1 MKNIMMIVAVLGL
14 TMLTGCGHTHSHTHS
29 TKDCKHCA
37 THSGKSGCTDC
48 GDKGASATCPDC
60 KTASLK

>member
-14 TMLTGCGHTHSHTHS
+14 TILTGCAHTHNHS
-29 TKDCKHCA
+29 GKDCKHCA
-37 THSGKSGCTDC
+37 THSGKATCAEC